1 MRQTRQRALA
11 SFSAPHGTCETFQ
24 ETAMT
29 AFNRGMRAVRASVI
43 AAVTAVAVGCA
54 ACAATG
60 GATGEDR
67 PQPTAAAPAPPM
79 PTTAPEL
86 QNDYEAV
93 VAKVLPSVV
102 QITTDQ
108 GLGSGVVFDS
118 HGDIVTNAHVVGDSS
133 HFQVRLS
140 SSPTP
145 IPAALVGAYP
155 PDDLAVIKLDSTPP
169 GLVPAAFGNSAQ
181 LRIGAI
187 VLAVGNPLGLSGSVT
202 EGIISATGRTVT
214 EPAGGD
220 SPGAT
225 LPDVLQTSAA
235 INPGNS
241 GGALADL
248 TGHVVGVPTLAALDQ
263 QVGGGAAP
271 GIGFAIP
278 ASLVTD
284 IAGQLVREGKV
295 TNSHR
300 AALGIAAVT
309 VIDASGQPLGAGVA
323 SVLPGGAA
331 ASAGIQPGTV
341 ITQAAGEPVHTD
353 ADLTKLLAGMQP
365 GQQVPIVL
373 TDPHT
378 GSEGTVTVT
387 LGQLP
392 GS

>member
-1 MRQTRQRALA
+1 
-11 SFSAPHGTCETFQ
+11 
-24 ETAMT
+24 
-29 AFNRGMRAVRASVI
+29 
-43 AAVTAVAVGCA
+43 
-54 ACAATG
+54 
-60 GATGEDR
+60 
-67 PQPTAAAPAPPM
+67 M
-79 PTTAPEL
+79 PSTAPEL
-86 QNDYEAV
+86 QNAYEAV
-93 VAKVLPSVV
+93 VTRVLPSVV

-108 GLGSGVVFDS
+108 GLGSGVVFDDR
-118 HGDIVTNAHVVGDSS
+118 GDIVTNAHVVADSQ

-145 IPAALVGAYP
+145 VPASLVGAYP
-155 PDDLAVIKLDSTPP
+155 PDDLAVIKLDKVPS

-202 EGIISATGRTVT
+202 DGIISATGRTVS
-214 EPAGGD
+214 EPAGPG

-241 GGALADL
+241 GGALVDL

-278 ASLVTD
+278 SNLVTD
-284 IAGQLVREGKV
+284 IAGQIVRDGKV
-295 TNSHR
+295 TDSHR
-300 AALGIAAVT
+300 AALGIGAVT
-309 VIDASGQPLGAGVA
+309 VIDPAGRPLGAGVA
-323 SVLPGGAA
+323 SVVPGAA
-331 ASAGIQPGTV
+331 AGAAGIQPGSV
-341 ITQAAGEPVHTD
+341 ITQAGGQPVRTD
-353 ADLTKLLAGMQP
+353 ADLTKLLAGMRP

-373 TDPHT
+373 TDPQT
-378 GSEGTVTVT
+378 GSERTVTVT

>member
-1 MRQTRQRALA
+1 
-11 SFSAPHGTCETFQ
+11 
-24 ETAMT
+24 
-29 AFNRGMRAVRASVI
+29 
-43 AAVTAVAVGCA
+43 
-54 ACAATG
+54 
-60 GATGEDR
+60 
-67 PQPTAAAPAPPM
+67 M

-86 QNDYEAV
+86 QNAYEAV
-93 VAKVLPSVV
+93 VARVLPSVV

-108 GLGSGVVFDS
+108 GLGSGVVFDDR
-118 HGDIVTNAHVVGDSS
+118 GDIVTNAHVVADSQ

-145 IPAALVGAYP
+145 IPASLVGAYP
-155 PDDLAVIKLDSTPP
+155 PDDLAVIKLDKPP
-169 GLVPAAFGNSAQ
+169 SGLTPAAFGNSAQ

-202 EGIISATGRTVT
+202 DGIISATGRTVS
-214 EPAGGD
+214 EPADAD

-241 GGALADL
+241 GGALVDL

-278 ASLVTD
+278 ANLVTD
-284 IAGQLVREGKV
+284 IAGQIVRDGKV

-300 AALGIAAVT
+300 AALGIGAIT
-309 VIDASGQPLGAGVA
+309 VLDPSGQPLGAGVA
-323 SVLPGGAA
+323 SVLPGGPAA
-331 ASAGIQPGTV
+331 TAGIQPGTV
-341 ITQAAGEPVHTD
+341 ITQLNGQAIHTD
-353 ADLTKLLAGMQP
+353 ADLTKQLASLQP
-365 GQQVPIVL
+365 GQQLPLVL
-373 TDPHT
+373 TDPQT
-378 GSEGTVTVT
+378 GTDHTVTVT